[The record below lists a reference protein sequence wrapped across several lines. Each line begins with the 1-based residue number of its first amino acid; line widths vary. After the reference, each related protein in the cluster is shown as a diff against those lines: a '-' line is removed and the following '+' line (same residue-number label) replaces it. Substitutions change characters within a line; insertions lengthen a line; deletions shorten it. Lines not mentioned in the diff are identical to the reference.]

1 MSERCIY
8 EYYLFIRFM
17 IKIVK
22 YEIFVNNIRDSVI
35 FFFLILL
42 FNVIIYIRVGIFIR
56 FEIKIFRWRF
66 LVRLFVLKFN
76 L

>member
-1 MSERCIY
+1 MKVCIY

-17 IKIVK
+17 IRIVK

-35 FFFLILL
+35 FFFSNIL

-66 LVRLFVLKFN
+66 SVRLLVLKFN

>member
-1 MSERCIY
+1 MKVCIY

-17 IKIVK
+17 IRIVK

-35 FFFLILL
+35 FFFLNIL

-66 LVRLFVLKFN
+66 SVRFLVLKFN

>member
-1 MSERCIY
+1 MKVCIY

-17 IKIVK
+17 IRIVK

-35 FFFLILL
+35 FFFSNIL

-66 LVRLFVLKFN
+66 SVRFLVLKFN

>member
-1 MSERCIY
+1 MKVCIY

-17 IKIVK
+17 IRIVK

-35 FFFLILL
+35 FFFSNLL

-66 LVRLFVLKFN
+66 SVRLLVLKFN

>member
-1 MSERCIY
+1 MKVCIY

-17 IKIVK
+17 IRIVK

-35 FFFLILL
+35 FFFFNIL

-66 LVRLFVLKFN
+66 SVRLLVLKFN